1 MGNFYIGTSG
11 LVLPVPNKQHF
22 PEEYRAGTRL
32 SYYASLFNSIEVNST
47 FYKVPRAATFAK
59 WASEVP
65 EGFKFTVKLW
75 RGITHQPGLEFV
87 EEDVDR
93 CLLPAKELG
102 KKRGCLLVQL
112 PPGVQFDK
120 AAQLERLLQR
130 IHAVDAAGAWRIA
143 VEFRHP
149 GWYRPETADLLERY
163 KAGMVLH
170 DMPASKRETPAGRT
184 LFIYVR
190 YHGVAGDYKGGY
202 EEEHLLRDARR
213 MKGWLHEEREV
224 YVYFNNT
231 IGDALLNAQA
241 LRGMV
246 GQP

>member
-1 MGNFYIGTSG
+1 M
-11 LVLPVPNKQHF
+11 
-22 PEEYRAGTRL
+22 
-32 SYYASLFNSIEVNST
+32 
-47 FYKVPRAATFAK
+47 
-59 WASEVP
+59 
-65 EGFKFTVKLW
+65 
-75 RGITHQPGLEFV
+75 
-87 EEDVDR
+87 
-93 CLLPAKELG
+93 
-102 KKRGCLLVQL
+102 
-112 PPGVQFDK
+112 
-120 AAQLERLLQR
+120 
-130 IHAVDAAGAWRIA
+130 
-143 VEFRHP
+143 EFRHRD
-149 GWYRPETADLLERY
+149 WYRPETAELLERY

-213 MKGWLHEEREV
+213 MKGWLQEEREV

-246 GQP
+246 GQL